1 MLFLLRS
8 SVFAT
13 MEALYYQRALST
25 SVLRPPTSTIL
36 LHGDSSA
43 FCLLFAHKN
52 NVASS
57 NHKLRHSLKSAKII
71 YTMDNIDNLF
81 SDSPPPDNNTTNS
94 TTDSDTNENTNSSS
108 SYTRGGGEGRG
119 SGSRRGS
126 VESVINTPRSPTPED
141 SLTIAGM

>member
-1 MLFLLRS
+1 MLFLLR

-25 SVLRPPTSTIL
+25 SVLRPPTSTI

-108 SYTRGGGEGRG
+108 SYTRGGGEGG

-126 VESVINTPRSPTPED
+126 VESVINTPRSPSPED

>member
-81 SDSPPPDNNTTNS
+81 SDSPPPDNNTT
-94 TTDSDTNENTNSSS
+94 DSDTNENTTSSS
-108 SYTRGGGEGRG
+108 SYTRGNKGG
-119 SGSRRGS
+119 SGTRRGS
-126 VESVINTPRSPTPED
+126 VESGINTPRSPSPD
-141 SLTIAGM
+141 DPITIAGM

>member
-1 MLFLLRS
+1 MLLRC

-13 MEALYYQRALST
+13 TTTMEALCQRALST
-25 SVLRPPTSTIL
+25 SVLRPPTSI
-36 LHGDSSA
+36 HGDSSA

-94 TTDSDTNENTNSSS
+94 TDSDTNENISSLS
-108 SYTRGGGEGRG
+108 SYTKGRG

-126 VESVINTPRSPTPED
+126 VESGINTPRSPSPD
-141 SLTIAGM
+141 NPLTISGK

>member
-1 MLFLLRS
+1 MLFLLR

-25 SVLRPPTSTIL
+25 SVLRPPTSTI

-108 SYTRGGGEGRG
+108 SYNRGGGEGG

-126 VESVINTPRSPTPED
+126 VESVINTPRSPSPED

>member
-94 TTDSDTNENTNSSS
+94 NSTTDSDTNDNTNSSL
-108 SYTRGGGEGRG
+108 SYHRGGKGG

-126 VESVINTPRSPTPED
+126 VESGINTPRSPSPD
-141 SLTIAGM
+141 NPLTIAGM

>member
-1 MLFLLRS
+1 MPFLLRS

-13 MEALYYQRALST
+13 MEALYNQRALST
-25 SVLRPPTSTIL
+25 SVLRPPTSTI
-36 LHGDSSA
+36 HGDSSA

-126 VESVINTPRSPTPED
+126 VESVINTPRSPSPED

>member
-1 MLFLLRS
+1 MEARELRWGLVLLR

-13 MEALYYQRALST
+13 MEALYQRALST
-25 SVLRPPTSTIL
+25 SVLRPPTSTI
-36 LHGDSSA
+36 HGDSSA

-81 SDSPPPDNNTTNS
+81 SDSPPPDNNTT
-94 TTDSDTNENTNSSS
+94 DSDTNENTTSSS
-108 SYTRGGGEGRG
+108 SYTRGNKGG
-119 SGSRRGS
+119 SGTRRGS
-126 VESVINTPRSPTPED
+126 VESGINTPRSPSPD
-141 SLTIAGM
+141 DPITIAGM